1 MIWQILRLIA
11 VVALLCAAA
20 AISTPRGRIPLALR
34 GLWRTLGRSP
44 ADAEGERVSV
54 RRRLLAF
61 VLLLAAAALA
71 LLPGEG

>member
-44 ADAEGERVSV
+44 ADVEGERVSV

-71 LLPGEG
+71 LLTGEG